1 MQRQMSGFH
10 RDAEGHWVAELS
22 CGHTQHVRHQPPFTL
37 RPWVLTEEGRQ
48 GRIGQELECPACDR
62 RQMPD
67 GYAPYRRTPTFRREN
82 VPQGL
87 LRRHTTKRGIWAQ
100 LVVLQG
106 SLEFFE
112 TCAQTEQREPLSAG
126 QRGVI
131 RPEVE
136 HRVALGPDAEFY
148 VEFWGPAGE
157 GRAGEPVGDE

>member
-1 MQRQMSGFH
+1 MQREMKGFH

-37 RPWVLTEEGRQ
+37 RPWVLTAEGRE
-48 GRIGQELECPACDR
+48 RRVGQELECPACDR

-67 GYAPYRRTPTFRREN
+67 EYEPYRRTSTFTHES

-87 LRRHTTKRGIWAQ
+87 LHRHTTKRGVWAH
-100 LVVLQG
+100 LAVLQG

-112 TCAQTEQREPLSAG
+112 TSPEGERREVLSAG
-126 QRGVI
+126 QRTLI

-136 HRVALGPDAEFY
+136 HRVAPGMDAEFY
-148 VEFWGPAGE
+148 VEFWGPAARE
-157 GRAGEPVGDE
+157 